1 MTNYLLLVGTA
12 LNYVGA
18 ISVLPPSS
26 RRNLAIVS
34 GRHAQAELFIAGVE
48 ASFGTLY
55 LFLFFRPQY
64 IIPFIV
70 FGASLKIWAFLIA
83 LSVYRTRRIERR
95 EFILFGV
102 SNGVVGV
109 LLWVVALVHL

>member
-55 LFLFFRPQY
+55 LFRPQY